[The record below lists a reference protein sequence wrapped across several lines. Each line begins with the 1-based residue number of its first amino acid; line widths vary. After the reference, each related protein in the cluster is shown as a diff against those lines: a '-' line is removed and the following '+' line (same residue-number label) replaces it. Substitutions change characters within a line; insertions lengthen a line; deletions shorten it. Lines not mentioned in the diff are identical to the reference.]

1 MPCNFLEDL
10 AKRGW
15 VIETNEDRSLI
26 LEEVI
31 GRRAVLAY
39 MPIYTHVTGRGP
51 LTPDECDLFLQERR
65 CAGGHVLR
73 FVYHH
78 LGENLLFE
86 VVPNT
91 EERTAQVRAI
101 TVTTKGEEKSQWLPF
116 LKRFV

>member
-73 FVYHH
+73 FIYDH
-78 LGENLLFE
+78 LGEKLTFE

-91 EERTAQVRAI
+91 ENKTAQVRA
-101 TVTTKGEEKSQWLPF
+101 VTTYLGNETKSQWLKF
-116 LKRFV
+116 AKKFV